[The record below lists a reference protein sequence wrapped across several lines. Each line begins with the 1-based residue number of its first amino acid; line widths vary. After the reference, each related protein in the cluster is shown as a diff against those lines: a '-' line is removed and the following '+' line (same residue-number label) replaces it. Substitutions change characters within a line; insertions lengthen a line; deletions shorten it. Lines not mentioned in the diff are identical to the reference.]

1 MNATAGGE
9 AEGKGGGIGVELLK
23 ILRAKSRDVTLS
35 ATLNTEI
42 PFARTI
48 LPYKRL
54 RGSILPTS
62 EFTVLCQ
69 LMQEINERIIT
80 LLRLAR

>member
-9 AEGKGGGIGVELLK
+9 AEGKGGGVGVELLK

-54 RGSILPTS
+54 RGSYPPHVVRVYSSLS
-62 EFTVLCQ
+62 A
-69 LMQEINERIIT
+69 N
-80 LLRLAR
+80 ARD